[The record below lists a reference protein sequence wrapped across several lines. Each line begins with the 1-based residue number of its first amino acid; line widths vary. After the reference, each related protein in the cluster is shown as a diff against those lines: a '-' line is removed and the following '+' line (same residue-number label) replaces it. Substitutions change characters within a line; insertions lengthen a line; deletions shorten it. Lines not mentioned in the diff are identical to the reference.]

1 MKHSLE
7 VYNALDCL
15 PYPTPHPPP
24 KDMFMSLSLE
34 PQNGNVFEK
43 RVLGDVITLR
53 WGHTGL
59 GWALNPLGLHK
70 SQTRLSTHTHT
81 HTHRLNLRTG
91 KITHKGTNTD
101 KKSLGN
107 TGRDWNDAAT
117 GQEKPSDGSVIKN
130 PPANVAVGI
139 SVSESGRSHEEGN
152 GYPLQ
157 YSCLGNSM
165 ARGAWPA
172 AVHGVSKSWTLLR
185 NMQRR
190 KNSSLETSE
199 ETQWCQNLDF
209 GHLALKN
216 VIINSF
222 ILRHPSWGP
231 LLHHPWE
238 TNTGWSIIGDHIGKY
253 I

>member
-117 GQEKPSDGSVIKN
+117 GQEKPGDGSVVKN
-130 PPANVAVGI
+130 PPANVAVAI

-172 AVHGVSKSWTLLR
+172 AVHGVSESWTLLR

-190 KNSSLETSE
+190 KKFFLRNFRGNTMMPKPWFWTSSLEKCDNKFFYFKTS
-199 ETQWCQNLDF
+199 
-209 GHLALKN
+209 
-216 VIINSF
+216 
-222 ILRHPSWGP
+222 ILGSLVTPSLG
-231 LLHHPWE
+231 
-238 TNTGWSIIGDHIGKY
+238 N
-253 I
+253 